1 MEEKDNDL
9 KFIISKEIQKNIEI
23 QERRIILKRIL
34 QIKSF
39 KRTEDEIE
47 DLIKELKKIQFF
59 KQREYLTYSDYRDL
73 A

>member
-59 KQREYLTYSDYRDL
+59 K
-73 A
+73 